1 MHWERHVNC
10 LLTVT
15 CATLDQTKTLQPEQL
30 CHTSFCSLWMSAAAS
45 EAERVS
51 SSMLATTLPSR
62 SSLSSGVT
70 CTRAQP
76 DQPPQSAS
84 FEMPA

>member
-1 MHWERHVNC
+1 MPQALE
-10 LLTVT
+10 
-15 CATLDQTKTLQPEQL
+15 DGEPEKQR
-30 CHTSFCSLWMSAAAS
+30 TSFCSLWMSAAAS

-70 CTRAQP
+70 CAHARLYCQGNP
-76 DQPPQSAS
+76 LLRQDMCQAS
-84 FEMPA
+84 PH